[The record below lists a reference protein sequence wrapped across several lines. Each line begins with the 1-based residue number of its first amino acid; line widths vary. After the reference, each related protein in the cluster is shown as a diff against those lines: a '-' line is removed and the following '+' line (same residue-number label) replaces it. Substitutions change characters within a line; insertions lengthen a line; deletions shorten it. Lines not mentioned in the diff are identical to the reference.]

1 MRPAHGGSAVLN
13 NRRLVLAHFWFA
25 FATFGVALLLGAW
38 QMYVRSPLHAW
49 LSAPEL
55 YYRSVTAHGSVMA
68 YVFPTLIA
76 MGFGYAITEL
86 SLEQRLVGKRWAWAG
101 WWLVAVGSIVAMVP
115 VSMGRASVLYT
126 FYPPMIGNP
135 FYYIGVVLVVV
146 GSWIWVALMS
156 VNLHVWKTANPGK
169 PVPLPMFANV
179 AGSYLW
185 AWTAVGAA
193 IEILFQILPV
203 ALGLKSTIDS
213 GLARVFFSWTLHAI
227 VYFWLMPAYI
237 AYYTLVP
244 RAVGGRLYSDEMAR
258 ISFILFLV
266 VAMPIGIHH
275 LFADPQVGSGFK
287 FLQSVFTALVA
298 VPTLLTVFTICASVE
313 IAGRLRG
320 GKGAFGWIRALPW
333 HEPMMLAVA
342 FSFVMLGFGGAG
354 GLINMSYQLDS
365 TIHNTQWITGHFHLI
380 FGGAIVIMYFAIAYE
395 LWPQLTGRSLTSVR
409 LIRWQLWTW
418 FVGMIVTT
426 FPWHYAGILGMPR
439 RMAFFDYSDPAI
451 APEAITVVLS
461 FVGALILVASAV
473 LFFIV
478 LAGGHRGVIEPAR
491 RFEFSVAVHPP
502 RTLPIALNSFG
513 LWIALMIGL
522 TVVNY
527 GYPIAQLLALPQTS
541 VPAVW
546 IGGQR

>member
-1 MRPAHGGSAVLN
+1 MLT
-13 NRRLVLAHFWFA
+13 NRRLVLAHFWLA

-38 QMYVRSPLHAW
+38 QMYVRSPLSGW
-49 LSAPEL
+49 LHHPEL
-55 YYRSVTAHGSVMA
+55 YYRSVTAHGSVMG
-68 YVFPTLIA
+68 YVLPTLIA

-86 SLEQRLVGKRWAWAG
+86 ALEQPVRGARWAWLG
-101 WWLVAVGSIVAMVP
+101 WWLVAIGSVVAMVP
-115 VSMGRASVLYT
+115 VSLGHASVLYT
-126 FYPPMIGNP
+126 FYPPMIGSP

-156 VNLHVWKTANPGK
+156 VNLYVWKRANPGK
-169 PVPLPMFANV
+169 PVPLAMFANV

-185 AWTAVGAA
+185 GWTAIGAA

-203 ALGLKSTIDS
+203 ALGLRSTIDS

-227 VYFWLMPAYI
+227 VYFWLMPTYI

-244 RAVGGRLYSDEMAR
+244 RAIGGRLYSDMMAR

-266 VAMPIGIHH
+266 IAMPIGIHH

-320 GKGAFGWIRALPW
+320 GRGIFGWLRALPW
-333 HEPMMLAVA
+333 HEPMMLALA

-395 LWPQLTGRSLTSVR
+395 LWPYLTGRALGSVT
-409 LIRWQLWTW
+409 LIKWQLWLW
-418 FVGMIVTT
+418 FIGMLVTT

-439 RMAFFDYSDPAI
+439 RMAYFDYSNPGI
-451 APEAITVVLS
+451 APEAITVVIS
-461 FVGALILVASAV
+461 FIGALILVASAV

-478 LAGGHRGVIEPAR
+478 LWKGHTGKRTTAPRFTFAKAVHEPA
-491 RFEFSVAVHPP
+491 S
-502 RTLPIALNSFG
+502 LPVALNSFG
-513 LWIALMIGL
+513 LWITLMIAL

-527 GYPIAQLLALPQTS
+527 GYPIAQLMVLKQTS

-546 IGGQR
+546 MGAPR